1 MQKQKYT
8 FYTNSTATMPTPAGV
23 TSFVYKQSG
32 VAPVVLTV
40 SSISVSFPTGA
51 TPFSAVYQ
59 MLDAAGNVLAE
70 GEFEVK
76 QDLAHAP
83 ANYDPRSEAKKTLE
97 ALDAKI
103 AGRALTITQSR
114 ISVDGKSID
123 YINSIDELMKWR
135 NYFAR
140 LVAKE
145 EGHRD
150 PKNQICV
157 LRRG

>member
-1 MQKQKYT
+1 MRNT
-8 FYTNSTATMPTPAGV
+8 HIFYTNSTAALAAPSNAA
-23 TSFVYKQSG
+23 SFVLKKSG
-32 VAPVVLTV
+32 ALP
-40 SSISVSFPTGA
+40 SVSPVTDSPVTFLTGE
-51 TPFSAVYQ
+51 TPCSAVFQ
-59 MLDAAGNVLAE
+59 FLSSDGNVLSE
-70 GEFEVK
+70 GEITIR

-83 ANYDPRSEAKKTLE
+83 LDYDHRSEARKTLE

-103 AGRALTITQSR
+103 AGRALTIQQSR

-145 EGHRD
+145 EGHAD
-150 PKNQICV
+150 PKNQLCV